1 MKGFFKREG
10 EGEETF
16 RASGR
21 WPVFVCL
28 LYFHVLESQ
37 VGGGGSGKCSPALA
51 NMCVYKEE
59 MCFCVSLSL
68 SLYIYTNKR
77 ARAFLSVEGIDTAHF

>member
-1 MKGFFKREG
+1 MEGFFKREG

-28 LYFHVLESQ
+28 LSFRVLESQ
-37 VGGGGSGKCSPALA
+37 VGGGGSGKCAPALA
-51 NMCVYKEE
+51 NMRVYKEE
-59 MCFCVSLSL
+59 MRFCVPL
-68 SLYIYTNKR
+68 SLYIYTNKC
-77 ARAFLSVEGIDTAHF
+77 ARVFLSVEGIDTAHF